1 MRSVITL
8 ALSISTLLVS
18 TERHLDEEAPLLL
31 GHGNASRELAEPDNW
46 IEYLQG
52 FVLFMP
58 HLWSLHDSKFLCALA
73 VRSVVVLVDRYLKIY
88 VPGQLGLAF
97 DKIVPGSGEMPWG
110 NIALWSI
117 GQLLDS
123 RAGSEIPGKLAS
135 SHIQN
140 MTEEKARIRS
150 LEHLL
155 RLDSSF
161 QVAKTEAVLFQV
173 FPVFLDLVIA
183 LVYVNILFGIY
194 PTLAI
199 LSMSAIY
206 ISTGTAT
213 SSWIQQQQRMLNE
226 TSRTQSKVEHDV
238 VSNWYTVVCFDR
250 IKDEIVHYA
259 AVVRDRLDTSHRKNS
274 RFLIAV
280 GMQDCIMQ
288 AGSTGCVI
296 LIMRQVST
304 NQTSIGMLVNFMFYW
319 NPIRSTVK
327 QLTNSYEMISNILAC
342 AEEILRFHF
351 TEPSVIDAEFAKDL
365 VVANG
370 DIRFHNVGFSY
381 ERGRTIIERLD
392 LSIGAGQTIAFVGE
406 SGGGKS
412 TILGLLLQ
420 FYDVCKGPITIDGQD
435 IRKVTLSSLRKAIG
449 IVPQNPELFN
459 KSILENVRYG
469 RSNATDDEVETACK
483 AAAIHDR
490 IIEFSAGYD
499 TVVGEGGVRMS
510 GGERQRLAIAR
521 ILLKNPK
528 VVLLDEATSAV
539 DAEAKIQKAVS
550 DLSSGRTTIIVAHR
564 LSTIVKAHHILVVH
578 KGIIVENGTHDDL
591 LAKKGRYDALW
602 KQQTLTKED

>member
-1 MRSVITL
+1 MRSVVTL

-150 LEHLL
+150 LENLL

-161 QVAKTEAVLFQV
+161 QVAKSTGEILESIHQAGSLNSLAEAVLFQV

-213 SSWIQQQQRMLNE
+213 SSWIQQQQQRILNE
-226 TSRTQSKVEHDV
+226 TSRTKARWNTKLFQTGIQS
-238 VSNWYTVVCFDR
+238 
-250 IKDEIVHYA
+250 YA
-259 AVVRDRLDTSHRKNS
+259 
-274 RFLIAV
+274 
-280 GMQDCIMQ
+280 
-288 AGSTGCVI
+288 STASK
-296 LIMRQVST
+296 M
-304 NQTSIGMLVNFMFYW
+304 
-319 NPIRSTVK
+319 K
-327 QLTNSYEMISNILAC
+327 
-342 AEEILRFHF
+342 
-351 TEPSVIDAEFAKDL
+351 
-365 VVANG
+365 
-370 DIRFHNVGFSY
+370 
-381 ERGRTIIERLD
+381 
-392 LSIGAGQTIAFVGE
+392 
-406 SGGGKS
+406 
-412 TILGLLLQ
+412 
-420 FYDVCKGPITIDGQD
+420 
-435 IRKVTLSSLRKAIG
+435 
-449 IVPQNPELFN
+449 
-459 KSILENVRYG
+459 
-469 RSNATDDEVETACK
+469 
-483 AAAIHDR
+483 
-490 IIEFSAGYD
+490 
-499 TVVGEGGVRMS
+499 
-510 GGERQRLAIAR
+510 
-521 ILLKNPK
+521 
-528 VVLLDEATSAV
+528 
-539 DAEAKIQKAVS
+539 
-550 DLSSGRTTIIVAHR
+550 
-564 LSTIVKAHHILVVH
+564 
-578 KGIIVENGTHDDL
+578 
-591 LAKKGRYDALW
+591 
-602 KQQTLTKED
+602 